1 MSLLMHYFLL
11 QFLMIYLAFAGLDVS
26 AFYSRVRSRQLCREN
41 TGIVP
46 VAQDNGLSDESS
58 DEDEK
63 DMDDVQVGLPE
74 TGDIDLDVP
83 NERSDE
89 VVVEDRIGNENITE
103 DNIVV
108 LDVAPDDLEVIH
120 DPSTLPSTS
129 SNTRNTTQASKPSR
143 RVLWTKKTDSS
154 PSSIPEFTPSDVEA
168 SNSSDS
174 DTYLGN
180 PVWAHKK
187 TRCVVERGIGQWKR
201 VFHVLHGEVRVSPQ
215 KTCKIIMACAALY
228 NLCKERNL
236 DAGMQDVPVVAD
248 DGYDKQPRG
257 HYKDSLRLSIFASR
271 RSAETSIV
279 APSASSSALDERRY
293 HLRL

>member
-1 MSLLMHYFLL
+1 MTTLRLREILE
-11 QFLMIYLAFAGLDVS
+11 QGLHVIKL
-26 AFYSRVRSRQLCREN
+26 V
-41 TGIVP
+41 
-46 VAQDNGLSDESS
+46 SDERASLEHFLSAVLARQRNEREAQSATS
-58 DEDEK
+58 DW
-63 DMDDVQVGLPE
+63 MDSGTGPPTGPTLIYGSKNMQVTSQTENQGRLHLMDGSKHLSCLTGYVLQCICDYAKE
-74 TGDIDLDVP
+74 TSFQRGILMVSDVP

-103 DNIVV
+103 ENIVV

-180 PVWAHKK
+180 PVWYFKK
-187 TRCVVERGIGQWKR
+187 FFTPDFLDKIVHQSNLYATQKNVNKPLNLSREELEQWLGLLIH
-201 VFHVLHGEVRVSPQ
+201 FS
-215 KTCKIIMACAALY
+215 II
-228 NLCKERNL
+228 RT
-236 DAGMQDVPVVAD
+236 P
-248 DGYDKQPRG
+248 
-257 HYKDSLRLSIFASR
+257 
-271 RSAETSIV
+271 
-279 APSASSSALDERRY
+279 
-293 HLRL
+293 